1 MENAGMEI
9 LKFENGAPTSQKSAT
24 KKNNLKSIA
33 GLATIAAVAV
43 LGSTLAA
50 NLSLNSGGAIEFG
63 QGVSVTAACDGDGIT
78 VTPSVRF
85 INAANGG
92 TFYLS
97 TIAMSGIDFTD
108 ATKCVGKTFTL
119 NAYDDGSGTP
129 LQLATSSG
137 GSTPITSATFS
148 NSSGTN
154 YVGTTGISVTGSGN
168 GGATGAITLGCGTPS
183 STSGAVYKI
192 TLQSQ

>member
-1 MENAGMEI
+1 MEI
-9 LKFENGAPTSQKSAT
+9 LKFDNAAT
-24 KKNNLKSIA
+24 PRRKKNNNLKSLA
-33 GLATIAAVAV
+33 GLATVAAIAV

-63 QGVSVTAACDGDGIT
+63 QGVSVTSACDSDGIT
-78 VTPSVRF
+78 VTPSVQF
-85 INAANGG
+85 VNAASAG

-97 TIAMSGIDFTD
+97 TIALTNIDLTD
-108 ATKCVGKTFTL
+108 TTKCVGKTFTL
-119 NAYDDGSGTP
+119 NAYNDSDATP

-148 NSSGTN
+148 NSSGSTF
-154 YVGTTGISVTGSGN
+154 VGTTGISVTGSGN
-168 GGATGAITLGCGTPS
+168 GGATGTITLGFGTPS

>member
-1 MENAGMEI
+1 MEI
-9 LKFENGAPTSQKSAT
+9 LKFDNAAT
-24 KKNNLKSIA
+24 PRRKKNNNLKSLA
-33 GLATIAAVAV
+33 GLATVAAIAV

-63 QGVSVTAACDGDGIT
+63 QGVSVTSACDGDGIT

-85 INAANGG
+85 VNAAGAG

-97 TIAMSGIDFTD
+97 TIALSGVDLSAT
-108 ATKCVGKTFTL
+108 TKCVGKTFTL
-119 NAYDDGSGTP
+119 NAYDDASATP

-148 NSSGTN
+148 NTSVGNTF
-154 YVGTTGISVTGSGN
+154 VGTTGISVSGTGNSSSG
-168 GGATGAITLGCGTPS
+168 TITLGFGTPS

>member
-1 MENAGMEI
+1 MRVGNVGMEI
-9 LKFENGAPTSQKSAT
+9 LKFANAGAPLAKKS
-24 KKNNLKSIA
+24 NNLKSIA
-33 GLATIAAVAV
+33 GLATVAAFAV
-43 LGSTLAA
+43 IGSTLAA
-50 NLSLNSGGAIEFG
+50 NLSLNGGSAIEFG
-63 QGVSVTAACDGDGIT
+63 QGVSVTAACDSDGIT

-85 INAANGG
+85 VNAANGG

-119 NAYDDGSGTP
+119 NAYDDGGATP

-137 GSTPITSATFS
+137 GSTPITSATFA
-148 NSSGTN
+148 NSSGSTF
-154 YVGTTGISVTGSGN
+154 VGTSGISVTGTGE
-168 GGATGAITLGCGTPS
+168 GGATGAITLGFGTPS